1 MEGELSGFQFGAVA
15 NNGDMNDHNVLEMTS
30 VSLNFFF
37 WKKIASVKNE
47 IQK

>member
-1 MEGELSGFQFGAVA
+1 MEGQLSCFQFGAVV
-15 NNGDMNDHNVLEMTS
+15 NSGDMNDHNVLEMTS